1 MAIDKTLRLGRRA
14 SVLARRRGGRYLGYL
29 ATGWLLPR
37 LAYRYVYGP
46 ERIDVLGRVADAAD
60 SVVDRFQSS
69 MPRQAALAAV
79 ERTAGSVESL
89 LNAYHRLG
97 LTGLRHVADHLVST
111 TSGSYRFAGH
121 KEVRWRRPGSL
132 GWRRERDRDREFFN
146 RRLGL
151 QLLTETT
158 ARQVLDAQRR
168 KLPEGWFRD
177 YAPIDFGGGVSVG
190 SFVATD
196 SGTGRWD
203 FFNGRIVAPLVA
215 GKRVLDLGSNNGS
228 LPLMML
234 RAGARE
240 IVAVEQS
247 ELLAGCA
254 DVHRRIMEWQDLRDY
269 ALKIHVGDMRSFLTA
284 DWGRFDVVTAF
295 CSLYYLPDADMEAII
310 RRASETGATLVLQS
324 NEGAENIPASR
335 QAFLKQLMERNGF
348 ERVTV
353 HEYPGFARAILV
365 GTGSGAVTQAP
376 VAAIA

>member
-1 MAIDKTLRLGRRA
+1 
-14 SVLARRRGGRYLGYL
+14 VFARRRGGRYLGYL

-69 MPRQAALAAV
+69 MPRQAALATV

-121 KEVRWRRPGSL
+121 KDVRWRRPGSL
-132 GWRRERDRDREFFN
+132 AWRRERDRDREFFN

-158 ARQVLDAQRR
+158 ARQTLDAQRR

-190 SFVATD
+190 SFVVTD

-234 RAGARE
+234 RAGAKE
-240 IVAVEQS
+240 VVAVEFTP
-247 ELLAGCA
+247 AIA
-254 DVHRRIMEWQDLRDY
+254 DFARLSARILSWRDMRSY
-269 ALKIHVGDMRSFLTA
+269 DIDVLTGDMRLFLTK
-284 DWGRFDVVTAF
+284 DLGTFDVVTAF
-295 CSLYYLPDADMEAII
+295 CSLYYLPEEDMARIIRKAASMQAVLILQANEAIDNLP
-310 RRASETGATLVLQS
+310 AKTLDLHRLMRDNGYPEISVHT
-324 NEGAENIPASR
+324 PA
-335 QAFLKQLMERNGF
+335 G
-348 ERVTV
+348 
-353 HEYPGFARAILV
+353 YARPLLV
-365 GTGSGAVTQAP
+365 GHPEVSARSRFSGAPGLPESRV
-376 VAAIA
+376 

>member
-1 MAIDKTLRLGRRA
+1 
-14 SVLARRRGGRYLGYL
+14 
-29 ATGWLLPR
+29 
-37 LAYRYVYGP
+37 VYGP
-46 ERIDVLGRVADAAD
+46 ERIAVFGRVADAAD
-60 SVVDRFQSS
+60 SIAGRLERRVR
-69 MPRQAALAAV
+69 RQAALASV
-79 ERTAGSVESL
+79 DRTASTVESL
-89 LNAYHRLG
+89 LDGYHRRG
-97 LTGLRHVADHLVST
+97 LTGLRGVADHLVST
-111 TSGSYRFAGH
+111 TSGFYRFANH
-121 KEVRWRRPGSL
+121 KDVRWRRPGSL

-146 RRLGL
+146 QRLGL
-151 QLLTETT
+151 QMLTETG
-158 ARQVLDAQRR
+158 ARQALEAQRR

-240 IVAVEQS
+240 VVGVEQS
-247 ELLAGCA
+247 ALLAECA
-254 DVHRRIMEWQDLRDY
+254 DLHRRIMEWQDLRSY
-269 ALKIHVGDMRSFLTA
+269 PLKIHVGDMRSFLTA
-284 DWGRFDVVTAF
+284 EWGRFDVVTAF
-295 CSLYYLPDADMEAII
+295 CSLYYLPDADMEAIV
-310 RRASETGATLVLQS
+310 RRAAGTGATLVLQS

-348 ERVTV
+348 DRVTV
-353 HEYPGFARAILV
+353 HQYPGFARAILV
-365 GTGSGAVTQAP
+365 GAGTGAATPAS

>member
-1 MAIDKTLRLGRRA
+1 VAIDKTLRLGRRA
-14 SVLARRRGGRYLGYL
+14 SVFARRRGARYLGYL

-37 LAYRYVYGP
+37 LTYRYVYGP
-46 ERIDVLGRVADAAD
+46 ERLDVLGRVADAAD
-60 SVVDRFQSS
+60 FVVGRFQSS

-79 ERTAGSVESL
+79 ERTAPNVESL
-89 LNAYHRLG
+89 LNGYHRLG
-97 LTGLRHVADHLVST
+97 LTGLRRVAEHLVSS
-111 TSGSYRFAGH
+111 TSGFYRFAGH
-121 KEVRWRRPGSL
+121 KEVRWRRPGGL
-132 GWRRERDRDREFFN
+132 AWRRERDRDREFFN

-151 QLLTETT
+151 QMLTETS
-158 ARQVLDAQRR
+158 ARQALDGQRR

-203 FFNGRIVAPLVA
+203 FFNGGIVAPLVA

-240 IVAVEQS
+240 VIAVEQS
-247 ELLAGCA
+247 ELLAECA
-254 DVHRRIMEWQDLRDY
+254 DVHRQIIEWQDLRSY
-269 ALKIHVGDMRSFLTA
+269 ALTLHVGDMKSFLTA
-284 DWGRFDVVTAF
+284 DWGPFDVVTAF
-295 CSLYYLPDADMEAII
+295 CSLYYLPDADMKAIV
-310 RRASETGATLVLQS
+310 RRVAESRATLVLQS
-324 NEGAENIPASR
+324 NEGARNIPASR
-335 QAFLKQLMERNGF
+335 QAFLKRLMESNGF
-348 ERVTV
+348 DRVAL

-365 GTGSGAVTQAP
+365 GTGSVAAPQAP